1 MNLNAFF
8 RSVKFRVLLC
18 ILALLTGIM
27 LYSLKSGA
35 HTDYL
40 TRMLQSISAPA
51 RKASSAIS
59 GSVNTHLDTYFESK
73 AYRDEN
79 KRLREEIASLNEQLI
94 GYDDAIEELEA
105 LRDQLGIKQ
114 KHRDF
119 VLSEPCKVLM
129 PVAND
134 LTHSFLIDQGEEDG
148 ITLDAPVICADGLIG
163 VITELSPHY
172 ATVTTMLS
180 PELSIGAVILQTG
193 DSGIVE
199 GDLRYAADDRAVM
212 MYIDEHSTAK
222 EGDLIITAGTTG
234 LFPYGLPVG
243 NVTEISLEESGL
255 AKNALLAP
263 SVDFSALETV
273 TVLLDFE
280 GKGETFGES

>member
-8 RSVKFRVLLC
+8 RSTKFRVLLC
-18 ILALLTGIM
+18 VLALLTGIM

-40 TRMLQSISAPA
+40 TRMMQSISAPA

-59 GSVNTHLDTYFESK
+59 GNVNTHLDTYFESK

-79 KRLREEIASLNEQLI
+79 ARLRKEIAALNEQLI

-134 LTHSFLIDQGEEDG
+134 LTHSFLIDQGEDDG
-148 ITLDAPVICADGLIG
+148 LTLNAPVICADGLIG

-199 GDLRYAADDRAVM
+199 GDLRYAVDDRAVM
-212 MYIDEHSTAK
+212 MYINENSTAK

-243 NVTEISLEESGL
+243 NVTEISLEDSGL

-263 SVDFSALETV
+263 SVDFSALESV

>member
-8 RSVKFRVLLC
+8 RSAKFRVLLC
-18 ILALLTGIM
+18 LLALLTGIM

-40 TRMLQSISAPA
+40 TRMMQSISAPA

-59 GSVNTHLDTYFESK
+59 GNVSEHLDTYFESK

-79 KRLREEIASLNEQLI
+79 ARLRREIASLNEQLI
-94 GYDDAIEELEA
+94 GYDDAIEELNA

-114 KHRDF
+114 KHRDY

-134 LTHSFLIDQGEEDG
+134 LTHSFLIDQGEDDG
-148 ITLDAPVICADGLIG
+148 ITLNAPVICADGLIG
-163 VITELSPHY
+163 VITELSAHY

-199 GDLRYAADDRAVM
+199 GDLRYAVDDRAVM

-243 NVTEISLEESGL
+243 NVTEINLEESGL
-255 AKNALLAP
+255 AKTARLAP
-263 SVDFSALETV
+263 SVDFSKLESV

-280 GKGETFGES
+280 GKGESFGES

>member
-8 RSVKFRVLLC
+8 RSAKFRVLLC
-18 ILALLTGIM
+18 LLALLTGIM

-40 TRMLQSISAPA
+40 TRMMQHISAPA
-51 RKASSAIS
+51 RKASAAIT
-59 GSVNTHLDTYFESK
+59 GEVNEHLDTYFGSK

-79 KRLREEIASLNEQLI
+79 ARLRKEIAALNEQLI

-105 LRDQLGIKQ
+105 LRDQLDIKQ

-148 ITLDAPVICADGLIG
+148 ITLNAPVICADGLIG
-163 VITELSPHY
+163 VITELSAHY

-199 GDLRYAADDRAVM
+199 GDLRYAVDDRAVM

-243 NVTEISLEESGL
+243 NVTEIDLEESGL
-255 AKNALLAP
+255 SRTAHLAP
-263 SVDFSALETV
+263 SVDFSKLESV

-280 GKGETFGES
+280 GKGESFGES

>member
-8 RSVKFRVLLC
+8 HSAKFRVLLC

-35 HTDYL
+35 RTDFL
-40 TRMLQSISAPA
+40 TRMMQSISAPA
-51 RKASSAIS
+51 RKASAAIA
-59 GSVNTHLDTYFESK
+59 GDVNTHLDTYFESK

-79 KRLREEIASLNEQLI
+79 ERLRSEIASLNEQLI
-94 GYDDAIEELEA
+94 GYDDAMEELEA

-134 LTHSFLIDQGEEDG
+134 LAHSFLIDQGEDDG
-148 ITLDAPVICADGLIG
+148 ITLNAPVICADGLIG

-199 GDLRYAADDRAVM
+199 GDLRYAVDDRAVM

-222 EGDLIITAGTTG
+222 AGDLIITSGTTG

-243 NVTEISLEESGL
+243 NVTEIGLEESGL
-255 AKNALLAP
+255 AKTAMLAP
-263 SVDFSALETV
+263 SVDFSSLGSV

>member
-8 RSVKFRVLLC
+8 RSAKFRVLLC
-18 ILALLTGIM
+18 LLALLTGIM

-40 TRMLQSISAPA
+40 TRMMQHISAPA
-51 RKASSAIS
+51 RKASAAIT
-59 GSVNTHLDTYFESK
+59 GEVNEHLDTYFGSK

-79 KRLREEIASLNEQLI
+79 ARLRKEIAALNEQLI

-148 ITLDAPVICADGLIG
+148 ITLNAPVICADGLIG
-163 VITELSPHY
+163 VITELSAHY

-199 GDLRYAADDRAVM
+199 GDLRYAVDDRAVM

-243 NVTEISLEESGL
+243 NVTEFVLEESGL
-255 AKNALLAP
+255 SRTAHLAP
-263 SVDFSALETV
+263 SVDFSKLE
-273 TVLLDFE
+273 
-280 GKGETFGES
+280 

>member
-8 RSVKFRVLLC
+8 RSAKFRVLLC
-18 ILALLTGIM
+18 ILALLTGIL

-35 HTDYL
+35 HTDYI
-40 TRMLQSISAPA
+40 TRMMQSISAPA
-51 RKASSAIS
+51 RRASAAIS
-59 GSVNTHLDTYFESK
+59 GDVGEKLDTYFESK

-79 KRLREEIASLNEQLI
+79 ARLRKEISALNEQLI
-94 GYDDAIEELEA
+94 GYDDAMEELEA

-119 VLSEPCKVLM
+119 KLSEPCKVLM

-134 LTHSFLIDQGEEDG
+134 LARSFLIDQGEDEG
-148 ITLDAPVICADGLIG
+148 ITLDAPVICSEGLIG
-163 VITELSPHY
+163 VVTEVSAHY

-199 GDLRYAADDRAVM
+199 GDLRYAVNDRAKM

-234 LFPYGLPVG
+234 LFPYGLQVG
-243 NVTEISLEESGL
+243 SITETGLEESGL
-255 AKNALLAP
+255 ARYAILAP
-263 SVDFSALETV
+263 SVDFSALESV

-280 GKGETFGES
+280 GKGETFGEG

>member
-8 RSVKFRVLLC
+8 RSAKFRVLLC
-18 ILALLTGIM
+18 LLALLTGIM

-40 TRMLQSISAPA
+40 TRMMQHISAPA
-51 RKASSAIS
+51 RKASAAIT
-59 GSVNTHLDTYFESK
+59 GEVNEHLDTYFGSK

-79 KRLREEIASLNEQLI
+79 ARLRKEIAALNEQLI

-148 ITLDAPVICADGLIG
+148 ITLNAPVICADGLIG
-163 VITELSPHY
+163 VITELSAHY

-199 GDLRYAADDRAVM
+199 GDLRYAVDDRAVM

-243 NVTEISLEESGL
+243 NVTEIDLEESGL
-255 AKNALLAP
+255 SRTAHLAP
-263 SVDFSALETV
+263 SVDFSKLESV

-280 GKGETFGES
+280 GKGESFGES

>member
-8 RSVKFRVLLC
+8 RSAKFRVLLC

-35 HTDYL
+35 HTDHI
-40 TRMLQSISAPA
+40 TRMMQSITAPA
-51 RKASSAIS
+51 RKASAAIT
-59 GSVNTHLDTYFESK
+59 GSVSEKLDTYYQSK
-73 AYRDEN
+73 AYRTEN
-79 KRLREEIASLNEQLI
+79 ARLRKEIAELNEQLI
-94 GYDDAIEELEA
+94 GYDDAMEELEA

-134 LTHSFLIDQGEEDG
+134 PAHSFLIAQGEEEG
-148 ITLDAPVICADGLIG
+148 ITLNAPVICADGLIG

-172 ATVTTMLS
+172 ATVTTILS
-180 PELSIGAVILQTG
+180 PELSVGAVILQTG

-199 GDLRYAADDRAVM
+199 GDLRHADSDRATM
-212 MYIDEHSTAK
+212 MYIDEKSTAK

-243 NVTEISLEESGL
+243 NITEIGLEESGL
-255 AKNALLAP
+255 AKTAILAP
-263 SVDFSALETV
+263 SVDFTALESV

>member
-8 RSVKFRVLLC
+8 RSTKFRVLLC

-40 TRMLQSISAPA
+40 TRMMQSISAPA

-79 KRLREEIASLNEQLI
+79 ARLRKEIAALNEQLI

-129 PVAND
+129 PV
-134 LTHSFLIDQGEEDG
+134 FLI
-148 ITLDAPVICADGLIG
+148 
-163 VITELSPHY
+163 
-172 ATVTTMLS
+172 
-180 PELSIGAVILQTG
+180 
-193 DSGIVE
+193 
-199 GDLRYAADDRAVM
+199 R
-212 MYIDEHSTAK
+212 
-222 EGDLIITAGTTG
+222 
-234 LFPYGLPVG
+234 
-243 NVTEISLEESGL
+243 
-255 AKNALLAP
+255 
-263 SVDFSALETV
+263 
-273 TVLLDFE
+273 
-280 GKGETFGES
+280 KGCI

>member
-8 RSVKFRVLLC
+8 RSAKFRVLLC
-18 ILALLTGIM
+18 VLALLTGIM

-35 HTDYL
+35 RTDHL
-40 TRMLQSISAPA
+40 TRLLQSISAPA
-51 RKASSAIS
+51 RKASSAIT
-59 GSVNTHLDTYFESK
+59 GEVNEKLDTYYESK

-79 KRLREEIASLNEQLI
+79 ARLRKENAALHEQLI
-94 GYDDAIEELEA
+94 GYDDAMEELEA

-134 LTHSFLIDQGEEDG
+134 LAHSFLIDQGEEDG
-148 ITLDAPVICADGLIG
+148 ITLDAPVICGEGLIG
-163 VITELSPHY
+163 VITELSAHY

-199 GDLRYAADDRAVM
+199 GDLRYTVNNRAKM
-212 MYIDEHSTAK
+212 MYIDKDSTAR

-234 LFPYGLPVG
+234 LFPYGLQVG
-243 NVTEISLEESGL
+243 SITETGLEESGL
-255 AKNALLAP
+255 ARYAILAP
-263 SVDFSALETV
+263 SVDYSALESV

-280 GKGETFGES
+280 GKGESFGES

>member
-8 RSVKFRVLLC
+8 RSAKFRVLLC

-35 HTDYL
+35 RTDYL
-40 TRMLQSISAPA
+40 TRIMQSISAPV
-51 RKASSAIS
+51 RKAASAIS
-59 GSVNTHLDTYFESK
+59 GEVNTHLDTYFQSK

-79 KRLREEIASLNEQLI
+79 ARLRSQIASLNEQLI

-134 LTHSFLIDQGEEDG
+134 FAHSFLIDQGEDDG
-148 ITLDAPVICADGLIG
+148 ITLNAPVLCSDGLIG
-163 VITELSPHY
+163 VITEVSPHY

-199 GDLRYAADDRAVM
+199 GDLRYAIDDRAVM

-222 EGDLIITAGTTG
+222 AGDLIITAGTTG

-243 NVTEISLEESGL
+243 NITEIELEESGL
-255 AKNALLAP
+255 AKTALLAP
-263 SVDFSALETV
+263 SVDFSALESV

-280 GKGETFGES
+280 GKGETVGEN

>member
-8 RSVKFRVLLC
+8 RSTKFRVLLC

-40 TRMLQSISAPA
+40 TRMMQSISAPA

-79 KRLREEIASLNEQLI
+79 ARLRKEIAALNEQLI
-94 GYDDAIEELEA
+94 GYDDAIEE

-134 LTHSFLIDQGEEDG
+134 LTHSFLIDQGEDDG
-148 ITLDAPVICADGLIG
+148 ITLNAPVICADGLIG

-199 GDLRYAADDRAVM
+199 GDLRYAVDDRAVM
-212 MYIDEHSTAK
+212 MYIDEKSTAK

-263 SVDFSALETV
+263 SVDFSALESV

>member
-8 RSVKFRVLLC
+8 HSAKFRVLLC
-18 ILALLTGIM
+18 VLALLTGIM

-35 HTDYL
+35 RTDFL
-40 TRMLQSISAPA
+40 TRMMQSISAPA
-51 RKASSAIS
+51 RKASAAIA
-59 GSVNTHLDTYFESK
+59 GDVNTHLDTYFESK

-79 KRLREEIASLNEQLI
+79 ERLRSEIASLNEQLI
-94 GYDDAIEELEA
+94 GYDDAMEELEA

-134 LTHSFLIDQGEEDG
+134 LAHSFLIDQGEDDG
-148 ITLDAPVICADGLIG
+148 ITLNAPVICADGLIG

-199 GDLRYAADDRAVM
+199 GDLRYAVDDRAVM

-222 EGDLIITAGTTG
+222 AGDLIITSGTTG

-243 NVTEISLEESGL
+243 NVTEIGLEESGL
-255 AKNALLAP
+255 AKTAMLAP
-263 SVDFSALETV
+263 SVDFSSLGSV

>member
-8 RSVKFRVLLC
+8 HSAKFRVLLC
-18 ILALLTGIM
+18 VLALLTGIM

-35 HTDYL
+35 RTDFL
-40 TRMLQSISAPA
+40 TRMMQSISAPA
-51 RKASSAIS
+51 RKASAAIA
-59 GSVNTHLDTYFESK
+59 GDVNTHLDTYFESK

-79 KRLREEIASLNEQLI
+79 ERLRSEIASLNEQLI
-94 GYDDAIEELEA
+94 GYDDAMEELEA

-134 LTHSFLIDQGEEDG
+134 LAHSFLIDQGEEDG
-148 ITLDAPVICADGLIG
+148 ITLNAPVICADGLIG

-199 GDLRYAADDRAVM
+199 GDLRYAVDDRAVM

-222 EGDLIITAGTTG
+222 AGDLIITSGTTG

-243 NVTEISLEESGL
+243 NVTEIGLEESGL
-255 AKNALLAP
+255 AKTAMLAP
-263 SVDFSALETV
+263 SVDFSSLGSV

>member
-8 RSVKFRVLLC
+8 RSAKFRVLLC
-18 ILALLTGIM
+18 VLALLTGIM

-35 HTDYL
+35 RTDYL
-40 TRMLQSISAPA
+40 TRMMQSISAPV
-51 RKASSAIS
+51 RKTAAAIS
-59 GSVNTHLDTYFESK
+59 DEVNTHLDTYFQSK

-79 KRLREEIASLNEQLI
+79 ARLRREIASLNEQLI

-119 VLSEPCKVLM
+119 VLSAPCKVLM

-134 LTHSFLIDQGEEDG
+134 LTGSFLIDQGEDDG
-148 ITLDAPVICADGLIG
+148 MTLNAPVLCADGLIG
-163 VITELSPHY
+163 VITEVSPHY
-172 ATVTTMLS
+172 STVTTLLS

-199 GDLRYAADDRAVM
+199 GDLRYAVDDRAVM

-222 EGDLIITAGTTG
+222 EGNLIITAGTTG

-243 NVTEISLEESGL
+243 NITEIKLEESGL
-255 AKNALLAP
+255 AKTALLAP
-263 SVDFSALETV
+263 AVDFSALESV

-280 GKGETFGES
+280 GKGETVGED

>member
-8 RSVKFRVLLC
+8 RSAKFRVLLC
-18 ILALLTGIM
+18 LLALLTGIM

-40 TRMLQSISAPA
+40 TRMMQHISAPA
-51 RKASSAIS
+51 RKASAAIS
-59 GSVNTHLDTYFESK
+59 GEVNEHLDTYFGSK

-79 KRLREEIASLNEQLI
+79 ARLRKEIASLNAQLI

-148 ITLDAPVICADGLIG
+148 ITLNAPVICADGLIG

-199 GDLRYAADDRAVM
+199 GDLRYAVDDRAVM

-243 NVTEISLEESGL
+243 NITEIDLEESGL
-255 AKNALLAP
+255 SRTAHLAP
-263 SVDFSALETV
+263 SVDFSKLESV

-280 GKGETFGES
+280 GKGESFGES

>member
-8 RSVKFRVLLC
+8 RSAKFRVLLC
-18 ILALLTGIM
+18 LLALLTGIM

-40 TRMLQSISAPA
+40 TRMMQHISAPA
-51 RKASSAIS
+51 RKASAAIT
-59 GSVNTHLDTYFESK
+59 GEVNEHLDTYFGSK

-79 KRLREEIASLNEQLI
+79 ARLRKEIAALNEQLI

-148 ITLDAPVICADGLIG
+148 ITLNAPVICADGLIG
-163 VITELSPHY
+163 VITELSAHY

-199 GDLRYAADDRAVM
+199 GDLRYAVDDRAVM

-243 NVTEISLEESGL
+243 NVTEIDLEESGL
-255 AKNALLAP
+255 SRTARLAP
-263 SVDFSALETV
+263 SVDFSKLESV

-280 GKGETFGES
+280 GKGESFGES

>member
-8 RSVKFRVLLC
+8 HSAKFRVLLC

-35 HTDYL
+35 QTDYL
-40 TRMLQSISAPA
+40 TRLMQSISAPA
-51 RKASSAIS
+51 RKASAAIS
-59 GSVNTHLDTYFESK
+59 GNVNEHLDTYFESK

-79 KRLREEIASLNEQLI
+79 ARLRDEIASLNEQLI
-94 GYDDAIEELEA
+94 GYDDAMEELEA

-134 LTHSFLIDQGEEDG
+134 LTHSFLINQGEEDG
-148 ITLDAPVICADGLIG
+148 ITLNAPVICADGLIG

-172 ATVTTMLS
+172 STVTTLLS

-199 GDLRYAADDRAVM
+199 GDLRYAVDDRAVM

-222 EGDLIITAGTTG
+222 AGDLIITAGTTG

-243 NVTEISLEESGL
+243 NVTEIGLEESGL
-255 AKNALLAP
+255 AKTALLAP
-263 SVDFSALETV
+263 SVDFSALESV

-280 GKGETFGES
+280 GKGETVGEG